1 MEGASEWGRQG
12 ERGVLSCRREGGP
25 LSSDWRLA
33 SLLSLVK
40 LPAFKLE
47 GREETSTTRAGPA
60 KIRKCPVVDGPRNTV
75 RACVYLQERA
85 CVSVLVQTRSE

>member
-1 MEGASEWGRQG
+1 MGTAG
-12 ERGVLSCRREGGP
+12 ERGVLSCRRERRP

-60 KIRKCPVVDGPRNTV
+60 DSQVLCGGWS
-75 RACVYLQERA
+75 QEHGVCLCLSA
-85 CVSVLVQTRSE
+85 GESMCVSVLVQPRSE